1 MLVAPRSR
9 EWKRALPLATSPPQ
23 GGLPLHQ
30 TQALAWGLDRCTP
43 QNLRQAVP
51 YCSLSPR
58 SRRLSPSPA
67 ARATSRYLRGLAH
80 DSPFAPG
87 SVTGGGALR
96 TSEGAQRRSAT
107 KPFKR
112 DHDLECPPQ
121 SLARMVTTIPEPGK
135 LLGPTQAGSDV
146 PFGPPKRARRDL
158 QLQHAPRLNEPRGSH
173 EARVGSPGG
182 GKHGL
187 RRANRSSRPTN

>member
-80 DSPFAPG
+80 RSPFAPG

-107 KPFKR
+107 MPLR
-112 DHDLECPPQ
+112 TPCLRMPIPIPE
-121 SLARMVTTIPEPGK
+121 LARLV
-135 LLGPTQAGSDV
+135 A
-146 PFGPPKRARRDL
+146 FAHR
-158 QLQHAPRLNEPRGSH
+158 APRKAREGL
-173 EARVGSPGG
+173 EARLG
-182 GKHGL
+182 
-187 RRANRSSRPTN
+187 